1 MIQNG
6 ISRRSF
12 QQVEGDLR
20 ARISRHEWMPGEK
33 IDSCRKLAEQYSCS
47 INTIQ
52 KALKNL
58 EISGL
63 ILREERKGILVSDR
77 VDIRK
82 GTGLVAAFV
91 PQIDNPLWVSALRG
105 IEDYLHNY
113 GYSMVSG
120 SHDLSSDRL
129 RQTVDNLHDIPIDG
143 MILSPLNQTEEESQ
157 WFRSLIKSRMA
168 NSRIVL
174 MDRFLYDLDVPY
186 VTTDNINASYKLTR
200 ILLDSGHRDMAFV
213 SGKSHISTVEE
224 RYTGFRQACYDAGP
238 TRSHFFRF
246 QVSQTKEDFRDEMD
260 LFCDQLT
267 AYLDQHPV
275 TALFAAND
283 QIARAILITLERLGK
298 RVPDDISL
306 VSYDV
311 ENLADTAPLKITG
324 VRQNFY
330 EMGKMAANVLLNSIC
345 TAQPKQNMQL
355 GTIVPSDIIM
365 GNSVQKRIP

>member
-12 QQVEGDLR
+12 QQIEGDLR

-129 RQTVDNLHDIPIDG
+129 RQTLDNLQNIPIDG
-143 MILSPLNQTEEESQ
+143 MILSPLNQTEEESK

-174 MDRFLYDLDVPY
+174 MDRFLNV
-186 VTTDNINASYKLTR
+186 
-200 ILLDSGHRDMAFV
+200 
-213 SGKSHISTVEE
+213 
-224 RYTGFRQACYDAGP
+224 
-238 TRSHFFRF
+238 
-246 QVSQTKEDFRDEMD
+246 
-260 LFCDQLT
+260 
-267 AYLDQHPV
+267 
-275 TALFAAND
+275 
-283 QIARAILITLERLGK
+283 IA
-298 RVPDDISL
+298 ISL
-306 VSYDV
+306 SNNDRY
-311 ENLADTAPLKITG
+311 
-324 VRQNFY
+324 
-330 EMGKMAANVLLNSIC
+330 
-345 TAQPKQNMQL
+345 
-355 GTIVPSDIIM
+355 
-365 GNSVQKRIP
+365 